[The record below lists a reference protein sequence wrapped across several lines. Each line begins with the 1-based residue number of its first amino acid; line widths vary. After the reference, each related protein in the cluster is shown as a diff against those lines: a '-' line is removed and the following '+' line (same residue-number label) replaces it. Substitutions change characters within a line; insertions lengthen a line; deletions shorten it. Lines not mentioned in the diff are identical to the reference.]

1 MLVFSPQWGCRR
13 LLSAPRGETQ
23 LGRGRDALTA
33 QDGRRGS
40 GERCGAAPAGASGSV
55 CSRGRARRPWQG
67 PDARRCPQLGAE
79 GTGSGA
85 RRWMRIPALPLT
97 SWVARNEVVNFT
109 GPQFPHLWN
118 VDQKNFVGFC
128 KT

>member
-40 GERCGAAPAGASGSV
+40 GERAAGRPRPALRAPSAAGEELGG
-55 CSRGRARRPWQG
+55 RGRDRTLVAVRSSEPRALAPG
-67 PDARRCPQLGAE
+67 PGA
-79 GTGSGA
+79 G
-85 RRWMRIPALPLT
+85 
-97 SWVARNEVVNFT
+97 
-109 GPQFPHLWN
+109 
-118 VDQKNFVGFC
+118 C
-128 KT
+128 KSQPCH